1 MICNVCE
8 KNTATVTV
16 SASIAM
22 CESCALDTALSLLAA
37 TRLSNNAITALLN
50 AGYNLSVMPVTDK
63 HWSATDIAK
72 ELGVSA
78 QKVGRT
84 ANTNGLK
91 TSKYGE
97 WRLDQAN
104 NSRKQI
110 ESFYYNADGRNAICE
125 LLRTDH
131 DQRNDPSIRLG
142 AQSIQGACPKP
153 DNAKPVGS

>member
-16 SASIAM
+16 SASIVM

-37 TRLSNNAITALLN
+37 TRLSNNAITALIN

-78 QKVGRT
+78 QKVGRI
-84 ANTNGLK
+84 ANVNNMK
-91 TSKYGE
+91 NSEYGE
-97 WRLDQAN
+97 WRIDQAAH
-104 NSRKQI
+104 SCKQI
-110 ESFYYNADGRNAICE
+110 QSFFYNADGRLALHNLI
-125 LLRTDH
+125 RTNH
-131 DQRNDPSIRLG
+131 DQEPEHKHPTSTD
-142 AQSIQGACPKP
+142 
-153 DNAKPVGS
+153 

>member
-16 SASIAM
+16 SASMAM

-78 QKVGRT
+78 QKVGRI
-84 ANTNGLK
+84 ANVNNMK
-91 TSKYGE
+91 NSVYGE
-97 WRLDQAN
+97 WRIDQAAY
-104 NSRKQI
+104 SRKQVQ
-110 ESFYYNADGRNAICE
+110 SFFYNAEGRQALHDLIRAN
-125 LLRTDH
+125 H
-131 DQRNDPSIRLG
+131 DQ
-142 AQSIQGACPKP
+142 KP
-153 DNAKPVGS
+153 EHQHSASAN